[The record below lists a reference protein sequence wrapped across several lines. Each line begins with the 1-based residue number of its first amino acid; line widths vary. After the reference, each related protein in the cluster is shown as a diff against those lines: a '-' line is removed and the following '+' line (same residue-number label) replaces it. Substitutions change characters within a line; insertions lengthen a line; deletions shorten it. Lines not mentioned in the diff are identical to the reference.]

1 MNIPG
6 TDMRNVILLAA
17 LLLAGCTI
25 TKNPEVVGGNKLTG
39 MVRLG
44 FNEPALFNAKADPYL
59 AQATATR
66 QCQEWGFAMAESY
79 GQPIKTCSVISGT
92 QCLNES
98 VILEYQCRGFAVPQ
112 NAGW

>member
-1 MNIPG
+1 
-6 TDMRNVILLAA
+6 MRNAILLAA
-17 LLLAGCTI
+17 LLLAGCTL
-25 TKNPEVVGGNKLTG
+25 TKDPEVVGGNKLTG

-44 FNEPALFNAKADPYL
+44 FSDPALFDAKADPYL

-66 QCQEWGFAMAESY
+66 QFQEWGFATAEGY

-98 VILEYQCRGFAVPQ
+98 VILKYQCRGFAIPHHS
-112 NAGW
+112 GW